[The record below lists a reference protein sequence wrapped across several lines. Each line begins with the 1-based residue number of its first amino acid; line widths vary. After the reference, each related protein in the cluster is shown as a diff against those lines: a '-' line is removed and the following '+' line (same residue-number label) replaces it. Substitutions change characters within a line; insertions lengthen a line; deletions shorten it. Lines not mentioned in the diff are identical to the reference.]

1 MTNQCQPSDPS
12 EVQNPVTPRTTQFDR
27 PVRKHALR
35 LVAVSAVALSTM
47 LAISAPAFASK
58 KPKAPTDPYLKADI
72 KAPGATLTGAGSTF
86 DQPFFTKAFYT
97 YNQKNSGVT
106 VNYASIG
113 SGGGI
118 AQFQANTVNF
128 GASDVPMSPAD
139 IAKATGG
146 QTLQV
151 PVALGGESI
160 SYNLPG
166 VKTGLKLTPAVLSG
180 IFLGSI
186 KNWNDSAI
194 KKLNPGVTLPSNPIT
209 TVHRADG
216 SGTTYIFTNYLS
228 TISSSWASGPGTGK
242 SVNWPNGVAG
252 QGNEGV
258 AGLIHDTS
266 YSIGYVELA
275 YAIQNNFTYAKIKNA
290 AGKFVSP
297 SLKSVAADA
306 AQKPNITA
314 VDFSIVNQ
322 KGAASY
328 PISGY
333 SWALVYQLQKSATSG
348 TTLVK
353 VLDWLTHAPGQAIA
367 GTLDYVPLPQN
378 IQQLARTTL
387 LQVVGPDGKT
397 VLLTSTS

>member
-1 MTNQCQPSDPS
+1 MSNDR
-12 EVQNPVTPRTTQFDR
+12 VPRRWKFGR
-27 PVRKHALR
+27 SAAL
-35 LVAVSAVALSTM
+35 LVVVPAVLVSALGWAS
-47 LAISAPAFASK
+47 SAGAAK
-58 KPKAPTDPYLKADI
+58 KPPADPYITADL

-86 DQPFFTKAFYT
+86 DQPLFTKAFYT

-151 PVALGGESI
+151 PVALGGAAL

-166 VKTGLKLTPAVLSG
+166 VKTGLKMTPNIVAG
-180 IFLGSI
+180 IFLGTI
-186 KNWNDSAI
+186 KTWNDPALRKI
-194 KKLNPGVTLPSNPIT
+194 NPGVKLPSNPIV

-216 SGTTYIFTNYLS
+216 SGTTYIFTDYLS
-228 TISSSWASGPGTGK
+228 TVSASWKTGPGTGK

-258 AGLIHDTS
+258 AGIIKQTP
-266 YSIGYVELA
+266 YSFGYVELA
-275 YAIQNNFTYAKIKNA
+275 YAIQNDFTYAKVQNE
-290 AGKFVSP
+290 AGKYLLP
-297 SLKSVAADA
+297 SLTTVAADA

-314 VDFSIVNQ
+314 VDFSIVDQ
-322 KGAASY
+322 PGANSY

-333 SWALVYQLQKSATSG
+333 SWALVYQLQKDQNAG
-348 TTLVK
+348 TTTVK
-353 VLDWLTHAPGQAIA
+353 VLDWLSHAPGQAIA
-367 GTLDYVPLPQN
+367 ASLDYVPLPAN
-378 IQQLARTTL
+378 IQLLARNTL

-397 VLLTSTS
+397 ILLTNN

>member
-1 MTNQCQPSDPS
+1 MSAMSNDL
-12 EVQNPVTPRTTQFDR
+12 PRRWKFGR
-27 PVRKHALR
+27 SAAL
-35 LVAVSAVALSTM
+35 LVAVPAVLVSALGWASN
-47 LAISAPAFASK
+47 ASAATK
-58 KPKAPTDPYLKADI
+58 KPPADPYITADL

-86 DQPFFTKAFYT
+86 DQPLFTKAFFT

-151 PVALGGESI
+151 PIALGGVAL

-166 VKTGLKLTPAVLSG
+166 VKTGLKMTPNIVAG
-180 IFLGSI
+180 IFLGTI
-186 KNWNDSAI
+186 KTWNDPAL
-194 KKLNPGVTLPSNPIT
+194 KKINPGVNLPSNPIT

-216 SGTTYIFTNYLS
+216 SGTTYIFTDYLS
-228 TISSSWASGPGTGK
+228 TVSSSWKSGPGNGK

-258 AGLIHDTS
+258 AGIIKQTP
-266 YSIGYVELA
+266 YSFGYVELA
-275 YAIQNNFTYAKIKNA
+275 YAIQNQFTYAKVQNE
-290 AGKFVSP
+290 AGKYLSP
-297 SLKSVAADA
+297 TLKTVAADA

-314 VDFSIVNQ
+314 VDFSIVDQ
-322 KGAASY
+322 PGADSY

-333 SWALVYQLQKSATSG
+333 SWALVYQLQKDQTAG
-348 TTLVK
+348 TTTVK
-353 VLDWLTHAPGQAIA
+353 VLDWLSHAPGQAIA
-367 GTLDYVPLPQN
+367 AGLDYVPLPAN
-378 IQQLARTTL
+378 IQALARSTL

-397 VLLTSTS
+397 VLLTPNS